1 MLDMGSIDYY
11 LQISLGG
18 RLSKERG
25 RRSIYFG
32 QQLCIWH
39 GRIMYII
46 QQSCKDI
53 SIQFFF
59 VLLLQLFLILLDFV
73 YVPSF
78 FQQDYLDK

>member
-1 MLDMGSIDYY
+1 
-11 LQISLGG
+11 
-18 RLSKERG
+18 
-25 RRSIYFG
+25 
-32 QQLCIWH
+32 
-39 GRIMYII
+39 MYII